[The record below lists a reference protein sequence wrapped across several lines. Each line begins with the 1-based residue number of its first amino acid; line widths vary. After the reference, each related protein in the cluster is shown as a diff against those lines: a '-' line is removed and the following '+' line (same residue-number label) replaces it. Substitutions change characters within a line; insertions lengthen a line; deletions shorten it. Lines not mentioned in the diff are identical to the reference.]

1 MSRTLRGSDRPW
13 CVLAVLCSGF
23 FLIIMDTTMVNAAI
37 PAMLGDLDAGLGE
50 ALWVVNSYVLACAVF
65 LITAGRL
72 GDRFGPKRMYLT
84 GLLIF
89 TVASGLC
96 GVCDTAGQLTALRA
110 VQGLGAA
117 LLTPQTSAFI
127 AVLFPPERRGT
138 AFGVWSGVIGLS
150 AVAGPLAGGALVA
163 VAGWEWIFLVNVP
176 VGLVALVLAAVVVPD
191 HRPRVRHR
199 WDVTGTLL
207 ATCGLA
213 ALCYGLLEFRQP
225 ATGELTGSATALLPL
240 GIGAALLL
248 AFVVQQRTDH
258 DEPLVPHAL
267 YGRGDF
273 VRATAV
279 GAGVYFA
286 VTGTALPLLLYL
298 QNVLG
303 NTPLAAAQVT
313 APSAFTVG
321 LVAVVV
327 GRLSNGPRAKPLLV
341 TGLLLYAA
349 GLALTAACARPGM
362 NAWQLLPAMLV
373 ADAGIGCTL
382 APAAKIALGG
392 LAPAITASASG
403 VLNTARQVGGV
414 LGSAAVGA
422 LLRARLATELPT
434 HAGAAAPELPAPLRP
449 VFTDAFAHASG
460 DGIARPPAPTGL
472 DPAQADRFHALADT
486 VFRHAFVDAWRTTLL
501 LPIGV
506 LLLCCLLSRKLSA
519 GDGRQAT
526 SPRRGR
532 HARRPRHRAAG
543 RPRGCPCTTSP

>member
-1 MSRTLRGSDRPW
+1 MSRRRRDPGRPW
-13 CVLAVLCSGF
+13 LVLAVLCSGF
-23 FLIIMDTTMVNAAI
+23 FLIILDTTMVNAAI
-37 PAMLGDLDAGLGE
+37 PAMLRDLGAGLGQ
-50 ALWVVNSYVLACAVF
+50 ALWVVNSYILACAVF

-96 GVCDTAGQLTALRA
+96 GLSGSADELTALRA

-191 HRPRVRHR
+191 HRPLIRHR
-199 WDVTGTLL
+199 WDLPGTLL

-213 ALCYGLLEFRQP
+213 TLSYGLLEYRRP
-225 ATGELTGSATALLPL
+225 ATGDLAGSATLLSL
-240 GIGAALLL
+240 GAGTALLL
-248 AFVVQQRTDH
+248 AFVIQQRTNH
-258 DEPLVPHAL
+258 DEPLVPHVL
-267 YGRGDF
+267 YGQRDF
-273 VRATAV
+273 VPAAAI

-298 QNVLG
+298 QDVLG

-327 GRLSNGPRAKPLLV
+327 GRLSNGPRARPLLV
-341 TGLLLYAA
+341 TGLLVYAA

-362 NAWQLLPAMLV
+362 NAWRLLPAMLV
-373 ADAGIGCTL
+373 TDAGIGCTL

-392 LAPAITASASG
+392 IAPAVTASASG

-414 LGSAAVGA
+414 LGSAVVGA
-422 LLRARLATELPT
+422 LLRARLATELRSR
-434 HAGAAAPELPAPLRP
+434 ARAAAPELPPPLRTL
-449 VFTDAFAHASG
+449 FTDTVTHAPG
-460 DGIARPPAPTGL
+460 DGITPPPTPTGV
-472 DPAQADRFHALADT
+472 DPAQADHFHTLADA
-486 VFRHAFVDAWRTTLL
+486 VFRHAFVHAWRTTLV

-506 LLLCCLLSRKLSA
+506 LLLCCLLSRRLSA
-519 GDGRQAT
+519 GDAT
-526 SPRRGR
+526 PSTPPRRGR
-532 HARRPRHRAAG
+532 HVRRPGRHAAG
-543 RPRGCPCTTSP
+543 RPVNCPCSHP